1 MYFCG
6 LKILPSFG
14 FVYTDFEEGENVSVM
29 MNKDLDEILQ
39 DMLDGHT
46 EIIPIVSK
54 EEEERFHKKEVPSQ
68 LPVLILR
75 RTVLFPAIVIPITAG
90 RKKSINLI
98 NDAYRSGKLIAVV
111 SQKDPEIE
119 DPKPDEIY
127 KVGTLAKIM
136 RIFTMPDDSVAA
148 IVQSL
153 RKVEIK
159 EFIQEEPFFV
169 AKTLPYDDL
178 PMPAKNRPL
187 QALVSSLKELAI
199 KIIESNPLLP
209 NEAAFPLHNIHS
221 FRYLVNYI
229 AFNSNTSVEFRQS
242 LLEEKDFVKRT
253 EEILSALSEELQI
266 VELKNKIQKKTKVD
280 IDKQQKDYFLHQQ
293 LKVIQEELGGNN
305 GQQDIEELQKKAA
318 QKNWDE
324 KTNAV
329 FLKEID
335 KLKRMNPQAP
345 DYSVQL
351 NYLDFFVGLPW
362 NTFSKDRIDL
372 KRARRILN
380 RDHYGLDEVKER
392 IIEQLAVIKLKNNLK
407 SPILCFVGPPGV
419 GKTSLGKSIAE
430 ALNRSY
436 VRMSLGGLR
445 DESELRGHRKT
456 YIGAMPGR
464 ILKNLQKAGT
474 SNPVFIL
481 DEIDKVLGATHS
493 GDPQAALLEILDP
506 EQNTHFHDNYLEVD
520 YDLSKV
526 MFIATANTLSSIHP
540 ALLDRM
546 EIIEISGYLL
556 EEKVQIA
563 KRHLVAKQLKEH
575 GVAKGQL
582 KFPVKVLRNIIE
594 NYTREAGVR
603 KLERNIAKV
612 IRKRVIPILEGTPYN
627 QTLTL
632 QDIRETLGVPPY
644 SKEEE
649 TNFGI
654 PGVVTGLAWTA
665 AGGEILF
672 IEASINPGKGKFSLT
687 GNLGEV
693 MKESAQLA
701 FAFLK
706 AHSRELGIDDK
717 DFTTHDVHIHI
728 PAGATPKDGPSA
740 GITLLTALASI
751 FTQRVVRKNLAMTG
765 EITLRGKVLP
775 VGGIKEKILAAKRA
789 HITDIIISKEN
800 RKNIEDIPSEYIQ
813 GIRFHYV
820 DTMLDV
826 LQFALDLREEKAAK

>member
-1 MYFCG
+1 MYLCR
-6 LKILPSFG
+6 LKISPLWQQFCLSLG
-14 FVYTDFEEGENVSVM
+14 GEYEDRKMRKDTDS
-29 MNKDLDEILQ
+29 ILQ
-39 DMLDGHT
+39 EFMDGNA
-46 EIIPIVSK
+46 ELIPIVTT
-54 EEEERFHKKEVPSQ
+54 EEEEAFHRKEVPEQ
-68 LPVLILR
+68 MPVLVLR
-75 RTVLFPAIVIPITAG
+75 GTVLFPAIVIPITAG
-90 RKKSINLI
+90 RKKSIDLV
-98 NDAYRSGKLIAVV
+98 NDAYRSGDLIAVV
-111 SQKDPEIE
+111 SQLDPEIE
-119 DPKPDEIY
+119 DPGPADIY
-127 KVGTLAKIM
+127 KVGTMAKIV
-136 RIFTMPDDSVAA
+136 RTFAMPDGSVTA
-148 IVQSL
+148 IVQGL
-153 RKVEIK
+153 RKVRIDRI
-159 EFIQEEPFFV
+159 IQEEPYFV
-169 AKTLPYDDL
+169 AQTSPYEDEYIASKSRHL
-178 PMPAKNRPL
+178 K
-187 QALVSSLKELAI
+187 ALVTSLKEMAI
-199 KIIESNPLLP
+199 KVIEANPLLP
-209 NEAAFPLHNIHS
+209 KEAAFALHNIHS

-229 AFNSNTSVEFRQS
+229 IFNSDTTTDFKQS
-242 LLEEKDFVKRT
+242 LLQEQNLKKRT
-253 EEILSALSEELQI
+253 QKILGALSEELQLL
-266 VELKNKIQKKTKVD
+266 ELKNKIQKKTKID

-293 LKVIQEELGGNN
+293 MKVIQEELGGNA

-318 QKNWDE
+318 EKNWDE
-324 KTNAV
+324 KTAAV
-329 FLKEID
+329 FQKEID
-335 KLKRMNPQAP
+335 KLKRTNPHAP

-351 NYLDFFVGLPW
+351 NYLDFFVSLPW

-380 RDHYGLDEVKER
+380 RDHYGLEEVKER
-392 IIEQLAVIKLKNNLK
+392 IIEQLAVIKLKQNLK

-506 EQNTHFHDNYLEVD
+506 EQNTHFHDNYLEID

-540 ALLDRM
+540 ALRDRM
-546 EIIEISGYLL
+546 EVIEISGYLL
-556 EEKVQIA
+556 EEKIEIA

-582 KFPVKVLRNIIE
+582 KFPAKVIRTIIE

-612 IRKRVIPILEGTPYN
+612 IRKRVIPILEGSPYN
-627 QTLTL
+627 KTLTL
-632 QDIRETLGVPPY
+632 QDIRETLGVPLY

-672 IEASINPGKGKFSLT
+672 IEASINKGKGKFTLT
-687 GNLGEV
+687 GNLGDV

-717 DFTTHDVHIHI
+717 EFTENDVHIHI

-740 GITLLTALASI
+740 GVTLLTALASI
-751 FTQRVVRKNLAMTG
+751 FTRRIVRKNLAMTG

-775 VGGIKEKILAAKRA
+775 VGGVKEKILAAKRVN
-789 HITDIIISKEN
+789 ITDIIISKEN
-800 RKNIEDIPSEYIQ
+800 QKNIEEIPEAYIK
-813 GIRFHYV
+813 GLRFHYV
-820 DTMLDV
+820 ETMMDV
-826 LQFALDLREEKAAK
+826 LRIALDLPENEKDK